1 MVVCLVGRVLLGL
14 LMGVVGFDL
23 IVFYCDAG
31 LVVVCFWLLVGLVL
45 LWVFIAC
52 YIGCWDWLL
61 LIVVGLRWLRLVC
74 VFCRLCCIGCVYG
87 DDGLRLFVMVY
98 YLQFMVVVCCMCCGL
113 ACWLLFRFVCCLLI
127 VLILSFTRYNICC

>member
-23 IVFYCDAG
+23 IVFDCDAG

-61 LIVVGLRWLRLVC
+61 LIVVGLRWLCFSLC
-74 VFCRLCCIGCVYG
+74 VL
-87 DDGLRLFVMVY
+87 
-98 YLQFMVVVCCMCCGL
+98 
-113 ACWLLFRFVCCLLI
+113 
-127 VLILSFTRYNICC
+127 